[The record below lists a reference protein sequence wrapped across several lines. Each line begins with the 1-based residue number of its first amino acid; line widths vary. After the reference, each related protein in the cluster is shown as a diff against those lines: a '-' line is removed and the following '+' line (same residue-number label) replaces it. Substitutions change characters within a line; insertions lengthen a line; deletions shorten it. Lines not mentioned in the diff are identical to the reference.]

1 MVKNRNFS
9 LVTIVIPAY
18 NEESTIELLLLSV
31 IDANYLGLKVE
42 IIVVDDFSNDR
53 TIDVV
58 SDLAAKYPSL
68 KIYKHTRNLGK
79 GAALRTGFD
88 KANGDIIL
96 IQDADLEYD
105 PREYPKLL
113 KPIVENKADVVYGSR
128 FRSNEETRVLYFW
141 HRVANGLL
149 TLFSNMFTNLN
160 LTDMETGYKVFRK
173 DILGKVNLTEKR
185 FGIEPEI
192 TAKVARIPNIR
203 IYEVGIT
210 YFGRTYEEGKKIGI
224 KDAFRALF
232 VILKCGIFK

>member
-1 MVKNRNFS
+1 MVRNRNFS
-9 LVTIVIPAY
+9 SVSIVIPAY

-53 TIDVV
+53 TIDIV

-68 KIYKHTRNLGK
+68 KICKHNRNLGK
-79 GAALRTGFD
+79 GAALRTGIY

-105 PREYPKLL
+105 PKEYPKLL

-128 FRSNEETRVLYFW
+128 FRSNKETRVLYFW

-149 TLFSNMFTNLN
+149 TLLSNMFTNLN

-192 TAKVARIPNIR
+192 TAKVARIPKIR

-232 VILKCGIFK
+232 VILKCGLFK